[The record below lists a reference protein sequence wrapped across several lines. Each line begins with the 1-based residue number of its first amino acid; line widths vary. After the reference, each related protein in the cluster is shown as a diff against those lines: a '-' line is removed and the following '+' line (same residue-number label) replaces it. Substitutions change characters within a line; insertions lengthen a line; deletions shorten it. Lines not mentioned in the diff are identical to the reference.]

1 MSKLSKVAEWI
12 KGKDEAD
19 LLTEIVAEGESGKNG
34 GYYFTAK
41 FMNLSELINLLE
53 NQLNE
58 NKKHE
63 IVKKL
68 TTLCT
73 SNPTLIDYNLDRQKA
88 RILNVIDLNIN
99 PINVHA
105 LMREVPLINVY
116 NYAFTFD
123 NIIKSFIYNVNP
135 DELYDKG
142 GLRDSSKKS
151 VTVYRDQLLWLSCLL
166 QDPYF
171 IDYKNKGS
179 STSSRTIMDA
189 ALQIENTPTSFN
201 KDKHLYLSKPKY
213 TTNLVNAITS
223 TTLPKVSGKEDI
235 VYNNKFFRNMFFLI
249 NLQRVIRLK
258 VKNAVYK
265 INTNVV
271 SDTNILNMRIT
282 DYTTA
287 DTKIDDNEFEI
298 TDLF

>member
-1 MSKLSKVAEWI
+1 
-12 KGKDEAD
+12 
-19 LLTEIVAEGESGKNG
+19 
-34 GYYFTAK
+34 
-41 FMNLSELINLLE
+41 MNLSELINLLE
-53 NQLNE
+53 NQLTD

-68 TTLCT
+68 TTICT
-73 SNPTLIDYNLDRQKA
+73 SNPALVDYNLDRQKA

-135 DELYDKG
+135 DDLYDKG
-142 GLRDSSKKS
+142 LKDDKGAS
-151 VTVYRDQLLWLSCLL
+151 VSVYGKDQLVWLSCLL

-171 IDYKNKGS
+171 IDYKNA
-179 STSSRTIMDA
+179 TSGASKTIMDT
-189 ALQIENTPTSFN
+189 ALQIDNIPTSFN

-213 TTNLVNAITS
+213 TTNLVSAITS
-223 TTLPKVSGKEDI
+223 TTLPKASGKEDI
-235 VYNNKFFRNMFFLI
+235 LYNNKFFRNIFFLI

-282 DYTTA
+282 DYPTT
-287 DTKIDDNEFEI
+287 DTTIDNNEFEI